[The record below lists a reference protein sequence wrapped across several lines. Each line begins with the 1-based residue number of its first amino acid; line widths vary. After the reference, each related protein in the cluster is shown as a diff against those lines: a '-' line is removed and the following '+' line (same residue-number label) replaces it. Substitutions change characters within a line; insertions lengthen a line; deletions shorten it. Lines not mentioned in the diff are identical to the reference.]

1 MTINNDQK
9 NMSFKQIILQNKRYF
24 LINFCIILLI
34 TFSILYLFNLVPP
47 EFQNV
52 VGRLP
57 ENDSAIGTGELP
69 VSIQIPEVGVNA
81 QVYNPATTSVSVL
94 DDYLLHGAVRW
105 PGSGLLGQKG
115 NVLIFGHSTSF
126 KIVNNQ
132 AFKTFVGL
140 KNLKQGDLISVYSG
154 NNEYVY
160 SVLSVEMKEASD
172 VIVDFNT
179 TDSLLTLS
187 TCNTSIGDTSAR
199 YVVQAKFV
207 SKKAIPTPAQ

>member
-1 MTINNDQK
+1 MKETNDENK
-9 NMSFKQIILQNKRYF
+9 ISFTKLIAENKAYF
-24 LINFCIILLI
+24 FINFCIVLLI

-52 VGRLP
+52 VGRAP
-57 ENDSAIGTGELP
+57 ENDTNIGTGELP
-69 VSIQIPEVGVNA
+69 ISIVIPEVGVNA

-94 DDYLLHGAVRW
+94 DDWLLKGAVRW

-115 NVLIFGHSTSF
+115 NVLIFGHSTSY

-140 KNLKQGDLISVYSG
+140 KNLKPGDLISVFSG

-160 SVLSVEMKEASD
+160 SVLTVEMKEASD
-172 VIVDFNT
+172 VIVNFNT

-207 SKKAIPTPAQ
+207 SKKAISQNQ